1 MWRVPRR
8 DDDPGTRTLSA
19 PNWPCKAGLGRF
31 DLVRVADEPARVI
44 RIRGPV
50 WLKIGA
56 AIALSA
62 MVAFLALSE
71 WILEDEAQ
79 RLDVAA
85 LRWLATHR
93 TPALT
98 QFFLAIT
105 ALGSWLFVSTL
116 TLILCVAGLFVRARR
131 AAATLLIAV
140 LGIPL
145 WVVVLKPLYARPRPD
160 AVAHLA
166 VVDSASFPSGHAL
179 AAAIFFGTTGLIAAQ
194 RTTSELRRV
203 LITVS
208 AGLLI
213 VLVGFSRVYLGVHYS
228 SDVLG
233 GVLVGTTWSLFVLLA
248 ARFLEPA
255 R

>member
-1 MWRVPRR
+1 
-8 DDDPGTRTLSA
+8 LSA

-31 DLVRVADEPARVI
+31 DLTGVADEPARVF

-62 MVAFLALSE
+62 AVAFLVLAE
-71 WILEDEAQ
+71 WILKDEAQ

-105 ALGSWLFVSTL
+105 ALGSWLFVTML
-116 TLILCVAGLFVRARR
+116 TLILCVAGLFVGARR

-140 LGIPL
+140 LGIPPL
-145 WVVVLKPLYARPRPD
+145 VVLLKPLYGRPRPD
-160 AVAHLA
+160 AVAHLDF
-166 VVDSASFPSGHAL
+166 VDSASFPSGHAL
-179 AAAIFFGTTGLIAAQ
+179 AAAIFFGSSALIAVQ
-194 RTTSELRRV
+194 RTTSDLRRV
-203 LITVS
+203 LITAC

-213 VLVGFSRVYLGVHYS
+213 VLVGLSRVYLGVHYS

-233 GVLVGTTWSLFVLLA
+233 GVLVGTSWSLFVLLA
-248 ARFLEPA
+248 AHSWAA
-255 R
+255 RARR

>member
-1 MWRVPRR
+1 V
-8 DDDPGTRTLSA
+8 
-19 PNWPCKAGLGRF
+19 F
-31 DLVRVADEPARVI
+31 
-44 RIRGPV
+44 RIRRPV

-62 MVAFLALSE
+62 AVAFLALAE
-71 WILEDEAQ
+71 WILKDDAQ

-85 LRWLATHR
+85 LRWLAVHR

-98 QFFLAIT
+98 QFFSAIT

-116 TLILCVAGLFVRARR
+116 TLILCVAGLFVGARR

-145 WVVVLKPLYARPRPD
+145 WMVLLKPFYGRPRPD

-179 AAAIFFGTTGLIAAQ
+179 AAAIFFGTAALLTAQ

-203 LITVS
+203 LITACGGVLI
-208 AGLLI
+208 LL
-213 VLVGFSRVYLGVHYS
+213 VALSRVYLGVHYS

-233 GVLVGTTWSLFVLLA
+233 GVLVGTTWSLFVLVAAHSWAA
-248 ARFLEPA
+248 ARA
-255 R
+255 RS